1 MKALVVM
8 KKGVSFDTFFPKEN
22 MEYINSLGEI
32 TFVET
37 KEEVLENISDC
48 QVYITGWNSPRL
60 DEEILEKGK
69 NLRLLAHT
77 SGSVAGVVS
86 DAMWERGIKVI
97 SGNNYFAESVAEGT
111 IGLIL
116 SATRRIP
123 QLHNKLSNEGI
134 WPKSGE
140 VFTDSLLYKTVG
152 IISYG
157 AVARHLVKMLSVFKV
172 NIKVYD
178 IVEIPKE
185 EREKYNFTQ
194 CSMEEIFSTCDI
206 ISVHTPLNE
215 NTYHLIDDK
224 LLSMLRKDS
233 YFINTSRGKVI
244 DQKALTKHLI
254 NGDFYAALDVFE
266 VEPVPRNDG
275 LLGLSNVVLS
285 PHKGGPTV
293 NLRKDI
299 ARKVIKEAADYI
311 DYNKPLINEIT
322 KQMADVMTR

>member
-1 MKALVVM
+1 MLFIGETMKAIITV
-8 KKGVSFDTFFPKEN
+8 KRGQSFDTFFPEEN

-32 TFVET
+32 IFSDSEEEI
-37 KEEVLENISDC
+37 KEKIKECD
-48 QVYITGWNSPRL
+48 VYITGWNSPRL
-60 DEEILEKGK
+60 DGEILNNGK
-69 NLRLLAHT
+69 NLKLLAHT
-77 SGSVAGVVS
+77 TGSVAGVVS

-123 QLHNKLSNEGI
+123 QLHNQLSSEGI
-134 WPKSGE
+134 WPKSGT

-157 AVARHLVKMLSVFKV
+157 AVARHLVKMLQVFKV

-194 CSMEEIFSTCDI
+194 CSMEEIFKTCDI
-206 ISVHTPLNE
+206 VSVHTPLNE

-244 DQKALTKHLI
+244 DQAALTKHLI

-266 VEPVPRNDG
+266 VEPIPAGDG
-275 LLGLSNVVLS
+275 LFGLSNVVLS

-299 ARKVIKEAADYI
+299 DN
-311 DYNKPLINEIT
+311 NKPLINEIT